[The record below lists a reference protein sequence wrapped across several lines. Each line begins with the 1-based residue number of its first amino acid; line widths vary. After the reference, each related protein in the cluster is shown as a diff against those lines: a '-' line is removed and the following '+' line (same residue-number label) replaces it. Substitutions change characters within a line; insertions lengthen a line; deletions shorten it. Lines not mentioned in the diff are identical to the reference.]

1 MAQPTT
7 KAKPAKLRR
16 GCILA
21 LPSSVPH
28 QGSGQGEGFV
38 LPLGFEAA
46 MRDRGRAGLAQTVV
60 TESCGKLWKAV
71 ERSSADLSKLKRRG
85 APKKN
90 LTKADM
96 TFLGATGSHAL

>member
-7 KAKPAKLRR
+7 KTKPAKLRR

-60 TESCGKLWKAV
+60 TESCGKLWKDLQLTCP
-71 ERSSADLSKLKRRG
+71 SSSGGGPPL
-85 APKKN
+85 KN

-96 TFLGATGSHAL
+96 TLLGATGSHAL